1 LNGTLITIQVTVLAL
16 AFGLVAGLMMAML
29 RIYGPPWISRIAAA
43 YITAIRALPE
53 IVALFVFYFVIGGVL
68 PLSPLLAA
76 VLALAA
82 ISSAYQ
88 AEILRSSIQ
97 SLGPSQMLAARAIG
111 MSRPQAIRHIVLPQA
126 LRRAIPGWSNEASGM
141 IKSSALVFALG
152 IPELLRQAQ
161 YVSARTLEP
170 FIAFGTAAVIYLVL
184 TVLANGGLR
193 LLERKVAIP
202 E

>member
-1 LNGTLITIQVTVLAL
+1 MAL
-16 AFGLVAGLMMAML
+16 AFGLVAGLLIAML
-29 RIYGPPWISRIAAA
+29 RIYGPPWISRIATA
-43 YITAIRALPE
+43 YITAIRSLPE

-68 PLSPLLAA
+68 PLTPLLAA

-88 AEILRSSIQ
+88 AEILRSAIQ

-111 MSRPQAIRHIVLPQA
+111 MSRPQAIRHIILPQA
-126 LRRAIPGWSNEASGM
+126 LRRGIPGWSNEASGM

-170 FIAFGTAAVIYLVL
+170 FIAFGTAAAIYLVL
-184 TVLANGGLR
+184 TVIANGSLR